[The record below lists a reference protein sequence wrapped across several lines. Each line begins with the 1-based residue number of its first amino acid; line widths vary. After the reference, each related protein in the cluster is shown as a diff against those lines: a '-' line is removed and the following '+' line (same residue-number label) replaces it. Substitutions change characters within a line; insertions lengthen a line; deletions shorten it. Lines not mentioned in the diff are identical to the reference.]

1 MCPLG
6 GAGQQVEWSLFPDVD
21 LVDFGPMNTNVNG
34 ERIVEKN
41 GIMDSRV
48 TGELC
53 VKVNTNANAI
63 LNAIPNAKDNGEIKR
78 FCPSLSNV
86 RT

>member
-6 GAGQQVEWSLFPDVD
+6 VAGQQVEWSLFPNVG
-21 LVDFGPMNTNVNG
+21 LVDFGPMNTCANG

-41 GIMDSRV
+41 GCMYRRV
-48 TGELC
+48 NGELC

-63 LNAIPNAKDNGEIKR
+63 PNAIPNAKDNGETKR

>member
-6 GAGQQVEWSLFPDVD
+6 VAGQQVEWSLFPNVD
-21 LVDFGPMNTNVNG
+21 LVDFGPMNTSVNG
-34 ERIVEKN
+34 ERIVEGN
-41 GIMDSRV
+41 GAINGRV
-48 TGELC
+48 NGELC
-53 VKVNTNANAI
+53 GKVNTNANAT
-63 LNAIPNAKDNGEIKR
+63 LNAIPNAEDNGEIKR